1 MSFQPPESSGG
12 FFFGLEHRGRG
23 GIAIRPAPAHR
34 RAGVNVSWDILKILS
49 DPTRLRLLALLTREE
64 LSVAELQEILGMGQS
79 RISSQL
85 ALLRTVNLVTDRR
98 EGKNAFYSFRNHLP
112 PKSLALIRAAI
123 ESVGEL
129 PVMAEDRENL
139 DRILQKRRRTQ
150 EQYFNLIAGRLG
162 KNYCPGRSWEA
173 IGHLALRLTPSID
186 IADLGAGEGLV
197 SQLLAHRA
205 RQVWC
210 IDNSPR
216 MVEVGTA
223 LARKNGL
230 ANLAYKLGDIEDV
243 PLPERSVDLAILSQ
257 ALHHAQHPQR
267 AVDEA
272 ARILRPA
279 GQLLVLD
286 LNEHTFEKARE
297 LYADVWLGFKESALH
312 GFLKKAGFTKVEVA
326 TVAREAEEP
335 FFETLLASGMKPA
348 K

>member
-1 MSFQPPESSGG
+1 MN
-12 FFFGLEHRGRG
+12 
-23 GIAIRPAPAHR
+23 A
-34 RAGVNVSWDILKILS
+34 SWDILKILS
-49 DPTRLRLLALLTREE
+49 DPTRLRLLALVMREE
-64 LSVAELQEILGMGQS
+64 LSVAELQEILNMGQS

-112 PKSLALIRAAI
+112 EKTQALIKAAV
-123 ESVGEL
+123 ESVSEL
-129 PVMAEDRENL
+129 PVVADDRENL

-162 KNYCPGRSWEA
+162 RNYCPGRSWEA

-186 IADLGAGEGLV
+186 IADLGAGEGLL

-216 MVEVGTA
+216 MIEVGTS

-230 ANLAYKLGDIEDV
+230 ANLVYKLGDIESV
-243 PLPERSVDLAILSQ
+243 PLADKSVDLAILSQ
-257 ALHHAQHPQR
+257 ALHHAQHPQI

-272 ARILRPA
+272 FRILRPG
-279 GQLLVLD
+279 GQILILD

-312 GFLKKAGFTKVEVA
+312 AFLKKAGFGKVEV
-326 TVAREAEEP
+326 TMVAREAEEP
-335 FFETLLASGMKPA
+335 YFETLLASGTKGP

>member
-1 MSFQPPESSGG
+1 
-12 FFFGLEHRGRG
+12 
-23 GIAIRPAPAHR
+23 
-34 RAGVNVSWDILKILS
+34 
-49 DPTRLRLLALLTREE
+49 
-64 LSVAELQEILGMGQS
+64 MGQS

-98 EGKNAFYSFRNHLP
+98 EGKNAFYSLRVSLP
-112 PKSLALIRAAI
+112 AKTLGLIKAAI
-123 ESVGEL
+123 ESVAEL
-129 PVMAEDRENL
+129 PVMGEDRENL

-162 KNYCPGRSWEA
+162 KNHCPGRSWEA
-173 IGHLALRLTPSID
+173 LGHLALRLTPAID

-197 SQLLAHRA
+197 SQLLARRA

-216 MVEVGTA
+216 MVEVGSE
-223 LARKNGL
+223 LAKKNGL
-230 ANLAYKLGDIEDV
+230 ANLAYKLGDIEQV
-243 PLPERSVDLAILSQ
+243 PLADKSVDLAILSQ
-257 ALHHAQHPQR
+257 ALHHAQHPQA

-272 ARILRPA
+272 YRILRPG

-312 GFLKKAGFTKVEVA
+312 AFLKKAGFGKVEVTA
-326 TVAREAEEP
+326 VARETEEP
-335 FFETLLASGMKPA
+335 FFETLLASGSRLPR
-348 K
+348 